1 MIERNAMAESRD
13 LLIIGAGPGGYL
25 AAMRGAQLKKK
36 ITLIDQD
43 RVGGTCINYGCIPSK
58 YLLHQTQV
66 LKDTGSS
73 KMMEGPVGDI
83 RLNWARVQQGRQA
96 TVDQLVKGLVFL
108 LEKGKVEIVKG
119 RARLRQDRTVA
130 VRTAEGERLFQGDK
144 IIVAT
149 GSRTAGLPFLKIDGR
164 TVLGSTEALELPEIP
179 KSLLVIGAGAI
190 GLEMGSIYR
199 RLGTEVV
206 VLEILPQILP
216 GSDKEAVTRL
226 ERALKKQ
233 GLKLFTEMKIETAE
247 IAGGLVTL
255 RGVGVK
261 TQAPFEFKAE
271 KVLLSAGRRP
281 NTEELF
287 DGGPFL
293 DMERGFIRVNA
304 ALETNVPG
312 IYAIGDVIGGK
323 LLAHKA
329 YHDALVA
336 VENAAGRPRRTVDYT
351 ALPASVYTQPEFA
364 TVGLTQEEAVAK
376 GIKVKS
382 GVFPL
387 QASGRAMT
395 MEATDGLVKVLADEN
410 DKVIGAHLVA
420 PGASDLMPVLTMAVA
435 RGLTLQDLDSII
447 YVHPTLSEMI
457 GEAALKANN
466 EALHILN
473 S

>member
-1 MIERNAMAESRD
+1 MADQRD
-13 LLIIGAGPGGYL
+13 IVIIGAGPGGYL

-58 YLLHQTQV
+58 YLLHQTKV
-66 LKDTGSS
+66 LKEATGSRTI
-73 KMMEGPVGDI
+73 EGPVGDL
-83 RLNWARVQQGRQA
+83 RLNWAKVQQGRQA
-96 TVDQLVKGLVFL
+96 VVDQLVKGLVFL

-119 RARLRQDRTVA
+119 SARLRGDKTVT
-130 VRTAEGERLFQGDK
+130 VRTADGERQLKADRV
-144 IIVAT
+144 IVAT
-149 GSRTAGLPFLKIDGR
+149 GSRAAGLPFLKVDGR
-164 TVLGSTEALELPEIP
+164 TVITSTEALALAEIP

-190 GLEMGSIYR
+190 GLEMGTIYK
-199 RLGTEVV
+199 RLGADVV

-216 GSDKEAVTRL
+216 GSDKEAVSRL

-233 GLKLFTEMKIETAE
+233 GLKLFTEMKIESAE
-247 IAGGLVTL
+247 VAGDQVAL

-261 TQAPFEFKAE
+261 TNAPFEFKAE
-271 KVLLSAGRRP
+271 KVLLSAGRKP
-281 NTEELF
+281 NTEALF
-287 DGGPFL
+287 DGEPFL
-293 DMERGFIRVNA
+293 DMDRGFIKVNA

-329 YHDALVA
+329 FHEAVVA
-336 VENAAGRPRRTVDYT
+336 VENASGLIRTADT
-351 ALPASVYTQPEFA
+351 RALPASVYTEPEFA
-364 TVGLTQEEAVAK
+364 TVGLTQEEAVAA

-395 MEATDGLVKVLADEN
+395 MGATDGLVKVLADET
-410 DKVIGAHLVA
+410 DKVIGAHVVA

-435 RGLTLQDLDSII
+435 KGMTLQELDSII
-447 YVHPTLSEMI
+447 YIHPTLSEMI

-466 EALHILN
+466 KALHILN